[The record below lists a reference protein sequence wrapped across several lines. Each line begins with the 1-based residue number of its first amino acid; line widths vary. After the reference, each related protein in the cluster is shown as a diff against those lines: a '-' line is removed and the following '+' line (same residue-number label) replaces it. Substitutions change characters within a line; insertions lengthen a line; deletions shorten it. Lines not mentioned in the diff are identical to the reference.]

1 MSSERNL
8 IAAAI
13 DSRKAFEA
21 LAPLLDTET
30 DLTEQSRIIW
40 EHVGA
45 YYERDPEAKS
55 ADASLITASVERALS
70 NAKHRTM
77 FRALIEDLSQS
88 DVSPENVVADYVAHK
103 TNIAGNKLASA
114 LAAGKAPNDVEP
126 LIEEYQ
132 KWAGA
137 TPEGP
142 ERELFAGVSIS
153 SLVRSVH
160 GEGARI
166 RVAPDSLN
174 ERIGGGLLRGHH
186 LIVFARPEAG
196 KTLMLV
202 NMVAGFLRQG
212 LRVLYVGNE
221 DPLTDVALRVVS
233 RVTGLTRYE
242 IIDNPDEADQLAR
255 EQGYDNLVLAGLS
268 PGTPREIV
276 GLVKEFRPDVLVL
289 DQVRNLNMKEEN
301 YTVKLEKACTFA
313 RQLGRK
319 YKMLVISATQAGDS
333 ADKKAVLEMGDV
345 DFSNTGVQSTADVM
359 VGIGLTP
366 EDDAANRRVL
376 SLPKNKPGAN
386 HSFFPVTIDPAL
398 SKMRSME

>member
-1 MSSERNL
+1 MSSERTL
-8 IAAAI
+8 VAAALK
-13 DSRKAFEA
+13 SRKAFET
-21 LAPLLDTET
+21 LAPLIDTET
-30 DLTEQSRIIW
+30 DFSEQTRIVW
-40 EHVGA
+40 EHIGA
-45 YYERDPEAKS
+45 YYDRDAS
-55 ADASLITASVERALS
+55 AGRADAGLVASAVERALS
-70 NAKHRTM
+70 NAKHRSM
-77 FRALIEDLSQS
+77 FRTIIEDL
-88 DVSPENVVADYVAHK
+88 DRTEVSHENVVADFVAHK
-103 TNIAGNKLASA
+103 THLAGSKLASA
-114 LAAGKAPNDVEP
+114 LAAGKSPVDVGP
-126 LIEEYQ
+126 LLEEYQ
-132 KWAGA
+132 KWAEA

-142 ERELFAGVSIS
+142 ERELFQGTSVGV
-153 SLVRSVH
+153 LVRSSY
-160 GEGARI
+160 GEGSRI
-166 RVAPDSLN
+166 RVAPDALN
-174 ERIGGGLLRGHH
+174 ERVGGGLLRGHH
-186 LIVFARPEAG
+186 MVIFARPEAG

-233 RVTGLTRYE
+233 RVTGWTRYE
-242 IIDNPDEADQLAR
+242 IIDNPDEADQIAR
-255 EQGYDNLVLAGLS
+255 QQGYDNLILAGLS

-276 GLVKEFRPDVLVL
+276 ALVKEFRPDVLVL

-319 YKMLVISATQAGDS
+319 YKMLVVSATQAGDS

-386 HSFFPVTIDPAL
+386 HSFFPVMIDPAL
-398 SKMRSME
+398 SKMRSIE